1 MAPRSSQIALII
13 VYFLFYHKC
22 DSMLLKGKN
31 AKSYAVVQ
39 LQLFENWT
47 WAPINFAFIQA
58 FEEYL

>member
-1 MAPRSSQIALII
+1 
-13 VYFLFYHKC
+13 
-22 DSMLLKGKN
+22 MLLKGKN